1 MIRGEKIVAF
11 IEARQT
17 QLHIILHANERE
29 VESKFPSVRF
39 RLVFQTVP
47 CDEHPTNN

>member
-11 IEARQT
+11 IEAWQT